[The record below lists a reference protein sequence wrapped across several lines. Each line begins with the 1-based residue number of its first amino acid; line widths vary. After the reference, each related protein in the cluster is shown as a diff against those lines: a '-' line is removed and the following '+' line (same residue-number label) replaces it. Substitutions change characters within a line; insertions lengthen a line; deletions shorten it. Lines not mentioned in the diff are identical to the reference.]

1 MFNPFRTTGTN
12 ENAHL
17 DYVTPPVA
25 NLPTKLPKEKEPTIY
40 YSVGPTDDGRIGL
53 VVGYSSITM
62 NRAAAESLI
71 KMLQASV
78 DVITPE
84 VEESVD
90 DKD

>member
-12 ENAHL
+12 ENAHV
-17 DYVTPPVA
+17 DYVTPPT
-25 NLPTKLPKEKEPTIY
+25 PTVNLPKEKEPTIF
-40 YSVGPTDDGRIGL
+40 YSVGPTDNGRIGL

-90 DKD
+90 DND

>member
-12 ENAHL
+12 ENAHFN
-17 DYVTPPVA
+17 YVTPPTF
-25 NLPTKLPKEKEPTIY
+25 NLPKEKEPTIY

-71 KMLQASV
+71 KMLQASI

-90 DKD
+90 DND